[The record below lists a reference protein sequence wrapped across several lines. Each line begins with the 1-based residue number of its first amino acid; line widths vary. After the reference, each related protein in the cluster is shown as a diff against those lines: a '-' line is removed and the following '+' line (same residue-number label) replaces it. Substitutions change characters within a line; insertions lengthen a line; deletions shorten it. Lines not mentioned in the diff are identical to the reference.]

1 MFHERPDGNA
11 DQILR
16 SHTEFINQNLKTFL
30 RFSRCGAPL
39 FARRL
44 SKTEFWTY
52 FFTPLFFKIVFLL
65 CRDFLARRTVGPGF
79 IFFGFVSG
87 IFNILNVCSAF
98 WRFSGSTAF
107 FNVLLPFLCF
117 AKRSN
122 TRVVNNHPVQGTWVP
137 PGIVK
142 PSCNG
147 FRRFFF

>member
-1 MFHERPDGNA
+1 MFHERPDGHA
-11 DQILR
+11 DQMLR

-44 SKTEFWTY
+44 SKTEFWTS
-52 FFTPLFFKIVFLL
+52 FFTPLFFKLVFLL

-98 WRFSGSTAF
+98 CRFS
-107 FNVLLPFLCF
+107 
-117 AKRSN
+117 R
-122 TRVVNNHPVQGTWVP
+122 
-137 PGIVK
+137 
-142 PSCNG
+142 
-147 FRRFFF
+147 